1 MILKKIFIGL
11 LFICFL
17 NGCIQPTTLLGPAYT
32 LVTTGNVYQAGL
44 SYGSNEAIKRTT
56 GKTTTENIKILL
68 KKEEIIIEEEE
79 NYDEFFALVRARI
92 NKTHKIINS
101 TNQ

>member
-1 MILKKIFIGL
+1 M
-11 LFICFL
+11 
-17 NGCIQPTTLLGPAYT
+17 QSTALLGPAYT
-32 LVTTGNVYQAGL
+32 LVSTGNVYQAGL
-44 SYGSNEAIKRTT
+44 TYGSNQAIKRTT

-68 KKEEIIIEEEE
+68 NKDEIIIEEEE
-79 NYDEFFALVRARI
+79 NYDAFFALVRARI